1 MYVLR
6 TAWLGV
12 ASALLAACGS
22 GSTDAPAA
30 TAEASD
36 SPPVRLEVR
45 GTRDKALRD
54 GFVRLMP
61 NCQEWTETPTLGPMI
76 IQIPE
81 TWDIVKGRS
90 GPRDA
95 HVALVAGNVQKTLR
109 VRMLDQ
115 RFGSPPNPEYLGG
128 PEAKAVGQVSW
139 GERPSTVFASSY
151 GYSVYLPT
159 LSVEGM
165 GDVYAFLTLNDPGRG
180 DISELDQQKVL
191 SIFETAQLDRCA
203 VESYAR
209 IFRNAEIILLDDD

>member
-6 TAWLGV
+6 TAWLGA
-12 ASALLAACGS
+12 ASVLLAACGS

-30 TAEASD
+30 SAEASD

-61 NCQEWTETPTLGPMI
+61 NCQEWIETPTLGPMI

-81 TWDIVKGRS
+81 TWEVRKGRS

-115 RFGSPPNPEYLGG
+115 RFGSAPNPEYLGG
-128 PEAKAVGQVSW
+128 PEAKAIGKDSW
-139 GERPSTVFASSY
+139 GEQQSTVFATSY
-151 GYSVYLPT
+151 GYSVYLPA
-159 LSVEGM
+159 LSVALIEIGA
-165 GDVYAFLTLNDPGRG
+165 GKAIDSFKINDPMVGFIRQRNPRAPPAPIRSVSNYG
-180 DISELDQQKVL
+180 VLD
-191 SIFETAQLDRCA
+191 C
-203 VESYAR
+203 
-209 IFRNAEIILLDDD
+209 